1 MKQYFTFKVSNI
13 NLTIPVL
20 KIKEI
25 IKYREPSK
33 FFSSNTCV
41 EGMIDLRESVITIID
56 PKVMF
61 GVEKSTPTHII
72 ILDMGDGCYIGI
84 SVDKVCEIIDVNDD
98 EIVDTKQVL
107 GKGSQY
113 IDFIINKIDTI
124 YNNLS
129 VEKLEEFYN
138 GNH

>member
-1 MKQYFTFKVSNI
+1 
-13 NLTIPVL
+13 
-20 KIKEI
+20 
-25 IKYREPSK
+25 
-33 FFSSNTCV
+33 
-41 EGMIDLRESVITIID
+41 MIDLRESVITIID

-72 ILDMGDGCYIGI
+72 ILDMGDGGYIGI

-113 IDFIINKIDTI
+113 IDLIINKIDTI

>member
-1 MKQYFTFKVSNI
+1 MQYFTFKVSNMDFT
-13 NLTIPVL
+13 LPVL

-25 IKYREPSK
+25 IKYKEPSR

-41 EGMIDLRESVITIID
+41 EGMIDLRDSVITIID

-61 GVEKSTPTHII
+61 NITGDKPTHII
-72 ILDMGDGCYIGI
+72 ILDMGDGGYLGI
-84 SVDKVCEIIDVNDD
+84 SVDKVREIIDVEDN

-107 GKGSQY
+107 GKGSEF
-113 IDFIINKIDTI
+113 IDYIINKENIL

-129 VEKLEEFYN
+129 IEKLEEFYN
-138 GNH
+138 GNT